1 MLDHKTQSSV
11 DITALKEYFLGL
23 QDRITS
29 AMSALD
35 GKAFVA
41 DEWRKPAD
49 SKLQGYGRTCT
60 VDGGTILEKGGIG
73 FSHVWGEQMPPS
85 ASHYRPEIAGRR
97 FEAMGVSLV
106 FHPHNPHIP
115 TTHMN
120 VRCFIAQA
128 EGQEPI
134 WWFGGGF
141 DLTPYYGVDEDCRH
155 FHQSAKDALDA
166 FGSDLYPRFKKWCD
180 EYFYLKHREE
190 PRGIG
195 GVFFDDFNELG
206 FEQSFAMTRAVGDA
220 FIKAYLP
227 IVQRRASDTY
237 TPEQKDFQQ
246 YRRGRYVEYNLLFD
260 RGTIFGLHSGGR
272 TESILMSMP
281 PVVQWWYNYQPKPGT
296 AEAKLYDHY
305 LKPRD
310 WLA

>member
-1 MLDHKTQSSV
+1 
-11 DITALKEYFLGL
+11 
-23 QDRITS
+23 
-29 AMSALD
+29 
-35 GKAFVA
+35 
-41 DEWRKPAD
+41 
-49 SKLQGYGRTCT
+49 
-60 VDGGTILEKGGIG
+60 
-73 FSHVWGEQMPPS
+73 MPPS
-85 ASHYRPEIAGRR
+85 ASHHRPEVAGRH

-106 FHPHNPHIP
+106 FHPHNPHVP

-128 EGQEPI
+128 EGKEPV

-141 DLTPYYGVDEDCRH
+141 DLTPYYGVDEDCAH
-155 FHQSAKDALDA
+155 FHQSAKDALDP
-166 FGSDLYPRFKKWCD
+166 FSDSLYPRFKKWCD

-206 FEQSFAMTRAVGDA
+206 FEQSFAMTRSVGDA

-227 IVQRRASDTY
+227 IVQRRHQDPF
-237 TPEQKDFQQ
+237 TPEQKAFQE

-281 PVVQWWYNYQPKPGT
+281 PIVQWWYNYQPKPGT
-296 AEAKLYDHY
+296 PEAKLYDYY

-310 WLA
+310 WLV